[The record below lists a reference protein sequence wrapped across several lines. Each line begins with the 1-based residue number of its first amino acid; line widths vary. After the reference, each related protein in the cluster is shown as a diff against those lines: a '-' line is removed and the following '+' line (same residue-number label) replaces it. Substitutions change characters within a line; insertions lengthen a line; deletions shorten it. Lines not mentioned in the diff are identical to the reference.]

1 MAVEGIHRQH
11 LHLALNAVSMQWC
24 MLLLFLLAIA
34 IACIQLIEGV
44 LVTHSGLVHRGVP
57 PVVQE
62 GSHPG
67 SVPENQEASIDQS
80 HPNVS
85 RSDEVGEGI

>member
-1 MAVEGIHRQH
+1 
-11 LHLALNAVSMQWC
+11 
-24 MLLLFLLAIA
+24 
-34 IACIQLIEGV
+34 
-44 LVTHSGLVHRGVP
+44 VP